1 MNIVLLGHDDIA
13 SLFAFASL
21 VNLRPQYRYR
31 LFVSGP
37 LESDALAP
45 PALAEL
51 ARADRALFDAF
62 RSRPD
67 LPSGLSAGVPLPR
80 PNAPEGLAALRGAA
94 PDLVISIRYRRILR
108 EQAIAVPRL
117 GVLNL
122 HSGILPDYQGVMA
135 TFWAL
140 LAGEPEIGCTLHRIV
155 DAGIDTGPVVGI
167 ARSQARPGASYL
179 ANLLSLYPA
188 GVRLLAHTVDLLAA
202 GRALPASLQAP
213 GEGRYYTAPDR
224 DALARF
230 DAARLALV
238 DGSESGWLESCG
250 GASKNGEYS

>member
-13 SLFAFASL
+13 SLFAFARL
-21 VNLRPQYRYR
+21 VEMRPQHRYR

-37 LESDALAP
+37 LEADADAP
-45 PALAEL
+45 PALAAL

-67 LPSGLSAGVPLPR
+67 LPAPLLAGVPLPR
-80 PNAPEGLAALRGAA
+80 PNAPEGLAALAAAA
-94 PDLVISIRYRRILR
+94 PDLVISVRYRRILR
-108 EQAIAVPRL
+108 EPAIAVPRL

-155 DAGIDTGPVVGI
+155 DAGIDTGPVVAI
-167 ARSQARPGASYL
+167 ERSPARPRASYL
-179 ANLLSLYPA
+179 ANVLSLYPA
-188 GVRLLAHTVDLLAA
+188 GVRLLALAVDALAA
-202 GRALPASLQAP
+202 GRALPAIRKAP
-213 GEGRYYTAPDR
+213 GAGRYYTAPDR

-230 DAARLALV
+230 DAARLTLV
-238 DGSESGWLESCG
+238 DGSEADLLESCG
-250 GASKNGEYS
+250 GASKNGGYS